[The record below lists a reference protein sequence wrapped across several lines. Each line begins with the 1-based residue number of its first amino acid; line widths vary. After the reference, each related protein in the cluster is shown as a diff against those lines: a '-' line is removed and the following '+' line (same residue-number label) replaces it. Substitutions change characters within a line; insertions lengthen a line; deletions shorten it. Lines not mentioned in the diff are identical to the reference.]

1 MRNDIKEAEL
11 FLILRLRRPCTH
23 VIRVGNLRLPSI
35 VNHRGL
41 LCGLEVYHMKGR
53 ARGVGI
59 AHAIVGV
66 AALGG
71 AVAATAHSLG
81 LPLTRIVVGWFE
93 TRTIG
98 LNAESR
104 VALAQAR
111 ITPEVLAASGAT
123 STDIPQLVENVSD
136 WWNEHGGTL
145 VAATSAANSARAN
158 LDAVQRKVR
167 AGTASGEDVES
178 LVTCRQ
184 ACVSTL
190 AAQQALM
197 DDLWAAATASLNS
210 EVVERL
216 EIVRANLDGQRSLDT
231 KYLVVAW
238 STGDALNLRR
248 ALRSPDDAASQ
259 QIVAGANALA
269 AVSQAQSWL
278 TSNLAAIETAW
289 AASY

>member
-1 MRNDIKEAEL
+1 MK
-11 FLILRLRRPCTH
+11 
-23 VIRVGNLRLPSI
+23 S
-35 VNHRGL
+35 HR
-41 LCGLEVYHMKGR
+41 
-53 ARGVGI
+53 RGVGVV
-59 AHAIVGV
+59 HAIAGIT
-66 AALGG
+66 ALGG
-71 AVAATAHSLG
+71 VLVATSHSLG
-81 LPLTRIVVGWFE
+81 LPVARIVLGWFE

-123 STDIPQLVENVSD
+123 SIDIPQLVENVSD
-136 WWNEHGGTL
+136 WWSDHAGTL

-167 AGTASGEDVES
+167 AGTASEDEVES

-184 ACVSTL
+184 TCASTL
-190 AAQQALM
+190 AARQALI

-259 QIVAGANALA
+259 QIVSGANALA
-269 AVSQAQSWL
+269 AVAQAQSWL